1 MEGHGEII
9 MIKPEGLKAYKNYH
23 ANPIPGVCEMIKEC
37 NIRNYSM
44 EVE

>member
-9 MIKPEGLKAYKNYH
+9 MIKPESLKAYKDYH